1 MADRVALDDISKHLV
16 SLLQKD
22 GRMSYA
28 AMAAEV
34 GLSEA
39 AVRHR
44 VAKLLDGGVVQV
56 VAVTDPLQ
64 LGFPRQAMIGV
75 TVSSDVRKVAAE
87 IAEVAEVD
95 YVVITAGRFDI
106 LAEIVAESDDNLL
119 DIVASRIIDLPGVAS
134 TETFMY
140 LKLEKQTYAW
150 GVR

>member
-1 MADRVALDDISKHLV
+1 MADRIALDDISKHLV

-44 VAKLLDGGVVQV
+44 VSKLLDGGVVQV

-75 TVSSDVRKVAAE
+75 TVSSDVRKVAAQ
-87 IAEVAEVD
+87 IAEITEVD

-119 DIVASRIIDLPGVAS
+119 EIIASKITDLSGVAS